1 SRPDISS
8 ATLLEQFD
16 GREEAVA
23 LNKLALLDIPG
34 SPESWVVEFS
44 DALAQL
50 DRQTIAQRIGELQL
64 RQRDPGLSD
73 AEKDEL
79 RALLSSRR

>member
-1 SRPDISS
+1 M
-8 ATLLEQFD
+8 LEQFA
-16 GREEAVA
+16 GRDEAAA

-34 SPESWVVEFS
+34 SPASWVIEFA

-50 DRQTIAQRIGELQL
+50 NRQTLAQRIGELQL
-64 RQRDPGLSD
+64 RQRDPGLND

>member
-1 SRPDISS
+1 LV
-8 ATLLEQFD
+8 TTGFVLQEW
-16 GREEAVA
+16 GGGAVKPIIA
-23 LNKLALLDIPG
+23 
-34 SPESWVVEFS
+34 V
-44 DALAQL
+44 